1 MKISLKSRIVS
12 ALAVTALAGTVV
24 VGAPSAANA
33 APACSTASFVTS
45 CVGVGADGAPYTFI
59 AAANFNGTVFLYS
72 HGLRPAIPIPATL
85 GVPLGF
91 GGAVPV
97 TNAAEPA
104 PRAIDGD
111 MSVINK
117 LVAAGYGV
125 AGSGFSR
132 QGINAT
138 EALAAN
144 KELIATFKTKFPT
157 TSKVIAWG
165 QSLGAL
171 HAQKLA
177 ETNPELVDG
186 VILACPA
193 ANPSGAIIDYFGDAL
208 WGFKALFDPSI
219 KVGGYSTDPVVRA
232 GEQLLN
238 IQKILV
244 VLGSLSAN
252 VANTDAKTSW
262 PATASPAGKA
272 LAAAGIPSRSAVVL
286 VGLMAGVPTRS
297 EHIDG
302 TSAPSAATAE
312 SYPLAAAPAI
322 AVLENMGKTLNYGTF
337 LNADG
342 ELLAGGKIFDNTKTD
357 YAARV
362 ASDADIYS
370 FALSGNS
377 AVAAMIGALAATP
390 RETAD
395 PAAVAKISALFGL
408 SGKIAKPTVIFQNE
422 TDSFVPASIVQWYV
436 DNYAEQYAAEKLAAM
451 TAAKKSRSY
460 VAPTNNLVTLWQKTA
475 AKYSK
480 FTATGA
486 PDTTATRGAGTGHCD
501 FSAAQWLAAA
511 DLMTATLK
519 DGKFPLG
526 GKIATTARK
535 VGLSYDNKFRVP
547 TFKALQ

>member
-12 ALAVTALAGTVV
+12 TLAVTAIAGTVM
-24 VGAPSAANA
+24 VGAPTAANA
-33 APACSTASFVTS
+33 APACATAIFVTS
-45 CVGVGADGAPYTFI
+45 CAGVGADGAPYTFV
-59 AAANFNGTVFLYS
+59 AAANFNGTVFIYS
-72 HGLRPAIPIPATL
+72 HGLRPPIAIPASL

-97 TNAAEPA
+97 INTAEPA
-104 PRAIDGD
+104 PLVPD
-111 MSVINK
+111 MSVVNK

-132 QGINAT
+132 QGVNAT

-144 KELIATFKTKFPT
+144 RELIATFKTKFPT
-157 TSKVIAWG
+157 TKTVIAWG
-165 QSLGAL
+165 SSIGAL
-171 HAQKLA
+171 HSQMLA
-177 ETNPELVDG
+177 EKSPELVDG

-193 ANPSGAIIDYFGDAL
+193 ANPQDALIAYYGDAL
-208 WGFKALFDPSI
+208 WAFKALFDPSI
-219 KVGGYSTDPVVRA
+219 KVGGYSTDPAVRA

-252 VANTDAKTSW
+252 VGNTDATTSW
-262 PATASPAGKA
+262 PATAGPAGKA
-272 LAAAGIPSRSAVVL
+272 LQAAGIPSRSAVVL
-286 VGLMAGVPTRS
+286 SGLMSGVPTRS

-302 TSAPSAATAE
+302 TSAPSADTAE

-337 LNADG
+337 LIADG
-342 ELLAGGKIFDNTKTD
+342 ELLAGGKVYDNTKTN

-362 ASDADIYS
+362 AADADIYS
-370 FALSGNS
+370 FALSGNN

-395 PAAVAKISALFGL
+395 AAAVAKIAPLIGL

-422 TDSFVPASIVQWYV
+422 TDSFVPASIVQWYA
-436 DNYAEQYAAEKLAAM
+436 DGYAEQYAAEKMKAM

-460 VAPTNNLVTLWQKTA
+460 VPPTNNLVTLWAKTA

-480 FTATGA
+480 FTAAGT
-486 PDTTATRGAGTGHCD
+486 PDTTAKRGAGTGHCD
-501 FSAAQWLAAA
+501 FTAAQWLAAA
-511 DLMTATLK
+511 DLMTARLT

-526 GKIATTARK
+526 GKITSTARK
-535 VGLSYDNKFRVP
+535 VGLSYDKDFRVP
-547 TFKALQ
+547 LFKALQ